1 MGAASVGEF
10 FKLRCFC
17 FEPIVVP
24 GFQSTVFGFFC
35 CCCFNLS
42 ASLNVFITVVN
53 ML

>member
-24 GFQSTVFGFFC
+24 GFQSTVFGVFF
-35 CCCFNLS
+35 
-42 ASLNVFITVVN
+42 VVVV
-53 ML
+53 LICLLL